1 MNNPDVLL
9 DVSDYSVG
17 FRTERGLAQVVDKV
31 SFQIERGK
39 TLGIVGESGSG
50 KSVLN
55 RSLMGLISSNRQI
68 ESGSA
73 FFAGDQLVG
82 RDRQDF

>member
-55 RSLMGLISSNRQI
+55 RSLMGSDLKQPPNRI
-68 ESGSA
+68 GLRVLRRRSTGGA
-73 FFAGDQLVG
+73 
-82 RDRQDF
+82 